1 MPRKI
6 DTDALNGLR
15 GIVAIHIAIGHYS
28 GFGLGVDLLGGT
40 SLSLFY
46 LLSGYIM
53 TIGYASKLI
62 NPNERQ
68 RDNAKVL
75 NKRRFM
81 VNRVAR
87 LCPLYWCT
95 NICSCCCAVFFIILF
110 TGALAP
116 TDCEYGA
123 QSCMDPLAN
132 FFMSLSMLNVW
143 VRPFNLWIPR
153 GDRVVYPSNGVTW
166 TVQTVR
172 GLFVSLTLLTISVS
186 NISSHVRHT
195 SHRCFY
201 FMLYFHMSYHGWPH
215 CKNESE
221 TCLLQLKYCFT
232 CNLLFFSALLTLVFC
247 T

>member
-1 MPRKI
+1 MNESDDAEIPIPRKI

-15 GIVAIHIAIGHYS
+15 GIVAVHIAVGHYCA
-28 GFGLGVDLLGGT
+28 FGLGVDLLGGT

-53 TIGYASKLI
+53 TVGYASKLI

-68 RDNAKVL
+68 RAQAKPL
-75 NKRRFM
+75 NKKRFM

-95 NICSCCCAVFFIILF
+95 NICSCLCAVLF
-110 TGALAP
+110 VVLATGVLAP

-132 FFMSLSMLNVW
+132 FFMSLSLLNVW

-172 GLFVSLTLLTISVS
+172 YLFCCPNSV
-186 NISSHVRHT
+186 
-195 SHRCFY
+195 
-201 FMLYFHMSYHGWPH
+201 
-215 CKNESE
+215 
-221 TCLLQLKYCFT
+221 
-232 CNLLFFSALLTLVFC
+232 
-247 T
+247 